1 MFFSAPPKKDA
12 KYWLK
17 KYHNELDK
25 KDFNPE
31 KLDKYR
37 DKITTA
43 LQNQEIEAK
52 EEIKNNIITKTMYH
66 ASRFNN
72 KFRAFLINLLSWLTT
87 KNKEEHPFNDLFV
100 ACYQIKDP
108 DQIKGSG
115 QLKGSGNQIKGPD
128 QLNGFLTSDE
138 IKIILT
144 ELDQIK
150 PDIPAT
156 RYFNKIIFI
165 PYFQFLKYVNSSEYL
180 KNIQNTPFKDIINIF
195 ILTEQDI
202 KDVNYYDPVI
212 N

>member
-25 KDFNPE
+25 KDFNPQ

-87 KNKEEHPFNDLFV
+87 KNKEEHPFNNLFV
-100 ACYQIKDP
+100 ACYQLKESNQLKDSE
-108 DQIKGSG
+108 QIKNSN
-115 QLKGSGNQIKGPD
+115 QLPS
-128 QLNGFLTSDE
+128 GFLTSDE

>member
-100 ACYQIKDP
+100 ACYQ
-108 DQIKGSG
+108 
-115 QLKGSGNQIKGPD
+115 LKGSNRLKDPGSDNQL
-128 QLNGFLTSDE
+128 LNGFLTSDE

>member
-31 KLDKYR
+31 KLNKYR

-100 ACYQIKDP
+100 ACYQLKGS
-108 DQIKGSG
+108 GSG
-115 QLKGSGNQIKGPD
+115 QLKGPNNQLP
-128 QLNGFLTSDE
+128 NGFLTSDE

>member
-25 KDFNPE
+25 KDFNPA

-87 KNKEEHPFNDLFV
+87 KNKEEHPFNNLFV
-100 ACYQIKDP
+100 ACYQIKEL
-108 DQIKGSG
+108 GSG
-115 QLKGSGNQIKGPD
+115 QI
-128 QLNGFLTSDE
+128 NGFLTSDE

-156 RYFNKIIFI
+156 RYFNKIIFT